1 MKASVIYIIITI
13 ISLSVISTVLYN
25 TSNYLNQYDNN
36 YYNNLLESE
45 FNKIESFSE
54 NSLMTVQ
61 IINPIKYF
69 PKSLIFEIN
78 QDLLNKLYDIEKQ
91 DVSIKDL
98 IRDYVNN
105 ASKNEDSI
113 SGLDYISMAFMETY
127 KYLYSDKMGKNLL
140 NESIILSL
148 LNDVYYKTLNLTRL
162 YGEKEFSPG
171 SNLSVESC
179 YVSFTVSSL
188 IGNII
193 GNIDADKGFLS
204 LQANVNKTPYIQK
217 MISSDLPRDYWFY
230 QLLNSTVSVLPSN
243 YFSCDKVLD
252 SLYNYLLNVTEEL
265 LKSASMSN
273 YTTTFT
279 GIENL
284 RMINEGI
291 YFAKYSYPTDKEMAI
306 EDLLYSLIR
315 LLAIRDLSSLSTNSD
330 YNQAI
335 NSLNVNA
342 DDLFH
347 SYLNT
352 VKYVRDAIAE
362 VNNSNFLTNYFINWI
377 VNYDILG
384 DIKEEVEFLKDQVDI
399 LKSSI
404 EQPNWNPYYAYGEL
418 KRIMSTSYL
427 LVFGQVEMEAK
438 HLNELIYL
446 IDKGLNKS

>member
-1 MKASVIYIIITI
+1 
-13 ISLSVISTVLYN
+13 
-25 TSNYLNQYDNN
+25 
-36 YYNNLLESE
+36 
-45 FNKIESFSE
+45 
-54 NSLMTVQ
+54 
-61 IINPIKYF
+61 
-69 PKSLIFEIN
+69 
-78 QDLLNKLYDIEKQ
+78 
-91 DVSIKDL
+91 
-98 IRDYVNN
+98 
-105 ASKNEDSI
+105 
-113 SGLDYISMAFMETY
+113 METY

-162 YGEKEFSPG
+162 YGEKEFSPE

-230 QLLNSTVSVLPSN
+230 QLLNSTISVLPSN